1 VLNRHEELDPGEVAR
16 VLRPGGRL
24 VTQQVGHDDWAE
36 LWRFFPERTDF
47 GDLYAAYV
55 DGLRAAGLSV
65 IAAKHYRRVA
75 YRTLGDLAYMLLLA
89 PWLLPEFDPERDV
102 DRLMAVEDALGT
114 VEGIV
119 VTESRYLVLAD
130 KGR

>member
-1 VLNRHEELDPGEVAR
+1 
-16 VLRPGGRL
+16 
-24 VTQQVGHDDWAE
+24 
-36 LWRFFPERTDF
+36 
-47 GDLYAAYV
+47 
-55 DGLRAAGLSV
+55 
-65 IAAKHYRRVA
+65 
-75 YRTLGDLAYMLLLA
+75 MLLLA

-130 KGR
+130 KAR